1 MYPVKINK
9 NLCLLTGALAL
20 GLLIMQCRAKDEL
33 VIVTIPVK
41 IEDAFLNLLGQPVAL
56 IQRHLDSV
64 LNLDRRFTELF
75 SEYILGNQ
83 DSLDEK
89 IVFEAY
95 FADTSRSRLRDS
107 CSRIFKM
114 LDWDQEVGIPLSN
127 YHHQFPERNIPKI
140 YLLIT
145 DFNYGIFI
153 FQDDQGKDAIGIGE
167 EMFTGNTDLYNQL
180 ALNNPNFSAYLNR
193 TFNVDHLPSKI
204 IQALL
209 NDLLP
214 APTSNRL
221 LDHIVSEGK
230 KLYFAKRLIPG
241 IPDTILHEYTP
252 AQWRWVTENEREIWR
267 FLLTDKLLY
276 QSRGKDIINL
286 VQASP
291 HSQGMPPEAPGRA
304 VNYIGLKIM
313 ESLVRN
319 ENLNLQE
326 ILNIQ
331 NAEDI
336 LRRSRYKPR

>member
-1 MYPVKINK
+1 
-9 NLCLLTGALAL
+9 
-20 GLLIMQCRAKDEL
+20 LITQCRAKNEVGIIPL
-33 VIVTIPVK
+33 PVK
-41 IEDAFLNLLGQPVAL
+41 IEDAFLHLLGQPRPV
-56 IQRHLDSV
+56 IQSQLDSV
-64 LNLDRRFTELF
+64 LNLDRRFTKLV

-89 IVFEAY
+89 TVFEAY
-95 FADTSRSRLRDS
+95 FTDTARSRLRDS
-107 CSRIFKM
+107 CVRIFRKV
-114 LDWDQEVGIPLSN
+114 DWDQEVGIPLSN
-127 YHHQFPERNIPKI
+127 YHHQFPERNIPAI

-153 FQDDQGKDAIGIGE
+153 FQDVEGRDAIGIGV
-167 EMFTGNTDLYNQL
+167 EMFTGNTDLYDHL

-193 TFNVDHLPSKI
+193 TFNVDHLASKI
-204 IQALL
+204 IQALM
-209 NDLLP
+209 NDLVP
-214 APTSNRL
+214 EPTSTRL

-230 KLYFAKRLIPG
+230 KLYFSRLLMPG

-252 AQWRWVTENEREIWR
+252 AQWKWVTENEREIWR

-276 QSRGKDIINL
+276 QSRGKEIVNL

-304 VNYIGLKIM
+304 VNYIGLKII
-313 ESLVRN
+313 ESLAQK
-319 ENLNLQE
+319 ENLPAKE